1 MFEELQEML
10 IPIGI
15 KDTTLPSPEDVT
27 YWGLRAKRVF
37 AIDYELED
45 DYRCIELAKIIYQMN
60 VEEKDIPEDELRSI
74 TLLLFS
80 YGGSLDQAQAL
91 CDIIETS
98 RIPIITVC
106 MGIAM
111 SAGFLIFLAGRRR
124 YAMPQSC
131 FLAHQGS
138 ASFSGNASEI
148 EAAQNSYKKQLDQ
161 MRNYI
166 LSHTTIDRKTFD
178 RNRKNDWYITGKE
191 NIESLGIAKVITS
204 FNEIV

>member
-1 MFEELQEML
+1 MFEELQNVL
-10 IPIGI
+10 IPVGL
-15 KDTTLPSPEDVT
+15 KDVNLPSPEEVT
-27 YWGLRAKRVF
+27 YWQMRINRVF

-60 VEEKDIPEDELRSI
+60 VEEKDIPEDQLQKI
-74 TLLLFS
+74 TLLIFS

-91 CDIIETS
+91 CDIIEAS

-106 MGIAM
+106 MGVAM
-111 SAGFLIFLAGRRR
+111 SAGFLIFLAGKSR
-124 YAMPQSC
+124 YAMPQAC
-131 FLAHQGS
+131 FLAHQGG

-161 MRNYI
+161 MRSYI

-191 NIESLGIAKVITS
+191 DIESLGIAKVIKS
-204 FNEIV
+204 FDEIV